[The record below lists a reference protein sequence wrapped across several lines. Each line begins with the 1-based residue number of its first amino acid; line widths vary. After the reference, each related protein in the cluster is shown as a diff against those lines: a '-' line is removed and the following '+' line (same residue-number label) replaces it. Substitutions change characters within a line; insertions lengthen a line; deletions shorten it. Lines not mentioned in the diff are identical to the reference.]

1 MTSPKRDS
9 TPRLITDEK
18 AFRAFCEHLESL
30 GAFEFDTEFVGEDQ
44 FRPEV
49 CLIQVAA
56 EGKISL
62 IDPLAGF
69 DVEPFWKLVA
79 SPDILKIVHA
89 GPEDVAQTW
98 YTLGVAPQNVFDTQI
113 AAGFVGNGYPI
124 SLSRLAR
131 LAVDS
136 KMHKAHT
143 LSDWRQRPLHEDQI
157 VYAAED
163 VAYLR
168 AIYDKLVRKL
178 KKLDRVAWLQEEC
191 DAMCRAT
198 EPSEDRE
205 QRLKRL
211 KGAGALSPRDLAIA
225 YAILDERE
233 KLATEYNR
241 PVRTV
246 IRDHIVVEL
255 ARRGWTDAKK
265 LRSVRGLNLSNAGV
279 ARVAKVI
286 EQAKKI
292 PKDQWPQL
300 PNKEDAPQEDILID
314 ILAAVIKDFCLQN
327 HMSYGLLCKKQWLR
341 DFVRSHTRPD
351 ESATNENPLTTG
363 WRADCLGRL
372 LEKMIEGH
380 AAIRIR
386 EIEGSHRIVIDP
398 NHVS

>member
-1 MTSPKRDS
+1 MTSRPDDPKPQLV
-9 TPRLITDEK
+9 TTEK
-18 AFRAFCEHLESL
+18 AFLGLCDRLQTL

-56 EGKISL
+56 EGAISL

-69 DVEPFWKLVA
+69 SVEPFWKLVA
-79 SPDILKIVHA
+79 APEILKIVHA

-98 YTLGVAPQNVFDTQI
+98 HTLGLAPRNVFDTQI
-113 AAGFVGNGYPI
+113 AAGFVGYGYPI

-131 LAVDS
+131 IAVNS
-136 KMHKAHT
+136 KMHKSHT

-163 VAYLR
+163 VVHLR
-168 AIYDKLVRKL
+168 PIYDKLMRKL
-178 KKLDRVAWLQEEC
+178 THLDRIAWLEEEC

-198 EPSEDRE
+198 EPTEDRE

-255 ARRGWTDAKK
+255 ARRGWTDANK
-265 LRSVRGLNLSNAGV
+265 LRGVRGLNLAKAGV
-279 ARVAKVI
+279 VRVAKAI
-286 EQAKKI
+286 EEAKKI
-292 PKDQWPQL
+292 PKEQWPEL

-327 HMSYGLLCKKQWLR
+327 HMSYGLLSKKQWLR
-341 DFVRSHTRPD
+341 DFVRSHTRPH
-351 ESATNENPLTTG
+351 EATADNPLTIG

-372 LEKMIEGH
+372 LELMIEGR
-380 AAIRIR
+380 ASIRI
-386 EIEGSHRIVIDP
+386 EKSDGNHRIVIDP
-398 NHVS
+398 NHAD

>member
-1 MTSPKRDS
+1 MASRTDDS
-9 TPRLITDEK
+9 TPILISDEK
-18 AFRAFCEHLESL
+18 SFRSLCEHLESL
-30 GAFEFDTEFVGEDQ
+30 GSFEFDTEFVGEDQ

-56 EGKISL
+56 EGVISL

-69 DVEPFWKLVA
+69 GVDAFWKLVA
-79 SPDILKIVHA
+79 SPDILKVVHA

-98 YTLGVAPQNVFDTQI
+98 HTLGVAPRNVFDLQI
-113 AAGFVGNGYPI
+113 AAGFVGYGYPI

-131 LAVDS
+131 IAVNS

-143 LSDWRQRPLHEDQI
+143 LSDWRKRPLHDDQI
-157 VYAAED
+157 LYAAED

-168 AIYDKLVRKL
+168 PIYDKLMRKL
-178 KKLDRVAWLQEEC
+178 KKLGRVEWLVEEC
-191 DAMCRAT
+191 DAMCLAT
-198 EPSEDRE
+198 EPTEDRE

-211 KGAGALSPRDLAIA
+211 KGAGALSPKDLAIA

-255 ARRGWTDAKK
+255 ARRGWTDVEK
-265 LRSVRGLNLSNAGV
+265 LRSVRGLNLAKAGV
-279 ARVAKVI
+279 IRVAAAI
-286 EQAKKI
+286 EAAKKI
-292 PKDQWPQL
+292 PKEQWPEL

-314 ILAAVIKDFCLQN
+314 ILAAVIKDFCIQN
-327 HMSYGLLCKKQWLR
+327 HMSYGLLSKKQWLR
-341 DFVRSHTRPD
+341 DFVRSHTRED
-351 ESATNENPLTTG
+351 DASEANPLTTG

-372 LEKMIEGH
+372 LEQMIEGQ
-380 AAIRIR
+380 ASIRIER
-386 EIEGSHRIVIDP
+386 MDGTHRIVIDP
-398 NHVS
+398 NGAN

>member
-1 MTSPKRDS
+1 MTSQRSDS
-9 TPRLITDEK
+9 DPRLIDDERE
-18 AFRAFCEHLESL
+18 FLSL
-30 GAFEFDTEFVGEDQ
+30 CDRLHTVGGFEFDTEFVGEDQ

-56 EGKISL
+56 EGEIFL
-62 IDPLAGF
+62 IDPLVGF
-69 DVEPFWKLVA
+69 GVEAFWKLVA
-79 SPDILKIVHA
+79 APEILKIVHA

-98 YTLGVAPQNVFDTQI
+98 HILGVAPQNVFDLQI
-113 AAGFVGNGYPI
+113 AAGFVGHGYPI

-131 LAVDS
+131 IAVNS

-157 VYAAED
+157 LYAAED

-168 AIYDKLVRKL
+168 GIHDKLRRKL
-178 KKLDRVAWLQEEC
+178 EKLNRVEWLLEEC

-198 EPSEDRE
+198 EPTDDRE

-255 ARRGWTDAKK
+255 ARRGWTDSDK
-265 LRSVRGLNLSNAGV
+265 LRSVRGLNLARAGID
-279 ARVAKVI
+279 RVAKAI
-286 EQAKKI
+286 EIAKKI
-292 PKDQWPQL
+292 PKEEWPEL
-300 PNKEDAPQEDILID
+300 PNKEDAPHEDILID
-314 ILAAVIKDFCLQN
+314 VLAAVIKDFCIHN
-327 HMSYGLLCKKQWLR
+327 HMSYGLLSKKQWLR

-351 ESATNENPLTTG
+351 EAGRENPLTTG

-372 LEKMIEGH
+372 LEEMIEGRASIKIQRNNGDH
-380 AAIRIR
+380 QI
-386 EIEGSHRIVIDP
+386 IVAT
-398 NHVS
+398 

>member
-1 MTSPKRDS
+1 MASQRPE
-9 TPRLITDEK
+9 PAPQLITDENTFH
-18 AFRAFCEHLESL
+18 ALCERLASL
-30 GAFEFDTEFVGEDQ
+30 GTFEFDTEFVGEDQ

-56 EGKISL
+56 EGVISL

-69 DVEPFWKLVA
+69 DVDAFWRLVA

-98 YTLGVAPQNVFDTQI
+98 HTLGVAPRNVFDTQI
-113 AAGFVGNGYPI
+113 AAGFVGYGYPI

-131 LAVDS
+131 IATNS

-157 VYAAED
+157 IYAAED
-163 VAYLR
+163 VVHLR
-168 AIYDKLVRKL
+168 PIYDKLMRKL
-178 KKLDRVAWLQEEC
+178 EKLNRVAWLEEEC
-191 DAMCRAT
+191 DVMCRAT
-198 EPSEDRE
+198 EPTEDRE

-255 ARRGWTDAKK
+255 ARRGWTDAEK
-265 LRSVRGLNLSNAGV
+265 LRSVRGLNLAKAGV
-279 ARVAKVI
+279 VRVAAAI
-286 EQAKKI
+286 EAAKKI
-292 PKDQWPQL
+292 PKDQWPEL

-314 ILAAVIKDFCLQN
+314 ILAAVIKDFCIQN
-327 HMSYGLLCKKQWLR
+327 HMSYGLLSKKQWLR

-351 ESATNENPLTTG
+351 EADAENPLTTG

-372 LEKMIEGH
+372 LEKMIDGR
-380 AAIRIR
+380 ASIRIKQTGG
-386 EIEGSHRIVIDP
+386 EHHIVVDP
-398 NHVS
+398 EAS